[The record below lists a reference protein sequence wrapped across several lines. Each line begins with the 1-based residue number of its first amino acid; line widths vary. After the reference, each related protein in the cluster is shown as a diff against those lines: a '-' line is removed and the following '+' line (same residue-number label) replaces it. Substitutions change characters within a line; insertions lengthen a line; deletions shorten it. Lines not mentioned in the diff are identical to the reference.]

1 MDNLWITEEFMET
14 RYSYKV
20 KKALF
25 QGKSEFQK
33 VDVVDTY
40 PLGKMLFNDN
50 LVMISERDEFVYHD
64 MITHVPLFT
73 HPNPKNVLV
82 IGGGDGGSLREV
94 LRHPGVEKCTM
105 VEIDKMVVDACREHI
120 PQTSCALDDPK
131 AELIIEDGLKF
142 VNETKEKFDVII
154 VDSTDPVGPA
164 TPLFGP
170 DFYKDIYK
178 CLSDDG
184 IVVSQAESPFL
195 NAEMQGKI
203 LSILKEIFPNVFM
216 YNYTNLTYPGGIW
229 SFTMGSKKFHPIR
242 DLDESRVKASGLDF
256 EYYNEGIHKA
266 SFYLPNFQKKAY
278 AEYLSE
284 L

>member
-1 MDNLWITEEFMET
+1 MDNVWITEEFMDT
-14 RYSYKV
+14 RYGYKV
-20 KKALF
+20 KETLF
-25 QGKSEFQK
+25 SGKSEFQK
-33 VDVVDTY
+33 VDVVDTV

-64 MITHVPLFT
+64 MITHTPLFM

-94 LRHPGVEKCTM
+94 LRHKRVEKCTM
-105 VEIDKMVVDACREHI
+105 VEIDAMVVEACKKHI
-120 PQTSCALDDPK
+120 PQTSLALDD
-131 AELIIEDGLKF
+131 ARAQVIIDDGLKF

-164 TPLFGP
+164 TPLFGE
-170 DFYKDIYK
+170 DFYKDIYR

-203 LSILKEIFPNVFM
+203 LSIMKGIFSGVYM

-229 SFTMGSKKFHPIR
+229 SFAMGSKKYHPIR
-242 DLDESRVKASGLDF
+242 DLDEKRVEDSGLEF
-256 EYYNEGIHKA
+256 EYYNAGIHKA
-266 SFYLPNFQKKAY
+266 SFYLPSFQKRAY
-278 AEYLSE
+278 LDFLSDI
-284 L
+284 